1 MTQTSIQHK
10 DDYGFITIQVFAC
23 KIITMFFV

>member
-23 KIITMFFV
+23 KITMFFVK